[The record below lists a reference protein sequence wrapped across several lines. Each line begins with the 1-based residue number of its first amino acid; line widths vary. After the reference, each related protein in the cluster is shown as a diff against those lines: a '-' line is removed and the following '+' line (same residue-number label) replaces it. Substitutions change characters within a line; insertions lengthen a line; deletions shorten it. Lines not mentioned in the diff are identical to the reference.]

1 MTYWAAGQR
10 LTGAR
15 LEQFI
20 QRGIELVSFTSL
32 DSYTKSIVFPVPF
45 DVAPIMAANIAVAP
59 ASTARWDV
67 RAIDVT
73 TTQFTLFAFANSSG
87 ATVTWSNVAV
97 HWIAVAP

>member
-1 MTYWAAGQR
+1 MTYFAAGQR

-15 LEQFI
+15 LEQFV

-32 DSYTKSIVFPVPF
+32 ESYTKAILFPAPF
-45 DVAPIMAANIAVAP
+45 AVAPVMAANIAVAP
-59 ASTARWDV
+59 SPTARWDV

-73 TTQFTLFAFANSSG
+73 TTGFTLFVFANASG
-87 ATVTWSNVAV
+87 ATATWSNVAV